1 MKLLNRVLF
10 SKEDMSTLEKIG
22 GYLFWLAFFF
32 EIIYLIFKRID
43 YDLSLETY
51 WLRAMTVCFGIK
63 VLCTKYTKKE
73 WVIIIAGG
81 ILGIVAY
88 YFSGRDILFRMYAMV
103 VASKGISRD
112 TALKT
117 LYISL
122 LFSYVLFIVR
132 GIMGIGYPIV
142 DVRDYGRG
150 GVEARY
156 NFGFSHANMC
166 HYSFWVVI
174 AVGTL
179 LLKEKMKWWYLV
191 IAEVLNL
198 VLYQFT
204 ISRTGFLVS
213 SFFIIMVLVG
223 MVVKEKWFDNLV
235 LFGGVSTQIVV
246 CVISWLAAKYGTWG
260 KYQGLLTLVNR
271 LLTRRVEMA
280 GWMTSEYQLSLF
292 SDQSVNLQYVDMG
305 YVKLAFDYGLVYYS
319 LYILLTILLLIKC
332 YREQRRSESIFLITL
347 ILYNF
352 IESVQ
357 ASNIYCTQSFLI
369 ILLVDTWYCLLG
381 RERVN
386 VRESQKQLD

>member
-1 MKLLNRVLF
+1 MPLF
-10 SKEDMSTLEKIG
+10 
-22 GYLFWLAFFF
+22 
-32 EIIYLIFKRID
+32 
-43 YDLSLETY
+43 
-51 WLRAMTVCFGIK
+51 
-63 VLCTKYTKKE
+63 
-73 WVIIIAGG
+73 
-81 ILGIVAY
+81 ILGSDSSWY
-88 YFSGRDILFRMYAMV
+88 
-103 VASKGISRD
+103 
-112 TALKT
+112 
-117 LYISL
+117 
-122 LFSYVLFIVR
+122 
-132 GIMGIGYPIV
+132 
-142 DVRDYGRG
+142 
-150 GVEARY
+150 
-156 NFGFSHANMC
+156 
-166 HYSFWVVI
+166 VI
-174 AVGTL
+174 AKG
-179 LLKEKMKWWYLV
+179 KNE

-260 KYQGLLTLVNR
+260 KYQGLTLVNR